1 MVGEEEE
8 GQWGLEISSVSSAD
22 DGLYQC
28 QVSAQD
34 GDPAIRSGEAR
45 LSVMSPPGQPLILE
59 GEEVMIS
66 QGEELQ
72 LTCVSRG
79 GRPAGEV
86 TPHHRPETF
95 KQQIFSFTY
104 WSQSKQLKL

>member
-1 MVGEEEE
+1 MVGEEEQGE
-8 GQWGLEISSVSSAD
+8 WGLEISSVESSD

-34 GDPAIRSGEAR
+34 DDQAIRSGEAR
-45 LSVMSPPGQPLILE
+45 LSVMSPPGQPVIVE

-66 QGEELQ
+66 QGEEVELS
-72 LTCVSRG
+72 CVSRG

-86 TPHHRPETF
+86 TT
-95 KQQIFSFTY
+95 Q
-104 WSQSKQLKL
+104 